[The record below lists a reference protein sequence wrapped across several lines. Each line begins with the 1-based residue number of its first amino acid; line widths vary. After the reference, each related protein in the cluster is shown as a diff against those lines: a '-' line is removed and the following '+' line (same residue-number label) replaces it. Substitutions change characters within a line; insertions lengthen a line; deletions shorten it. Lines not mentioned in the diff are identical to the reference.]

1 MKEQERPKSLEGM
14 THHLGTGCGELAITI
29 NELDGKVFEIF
40 TQTGKPGSC
49 AACFSEAL
57 SRSISLGLRAG
68 VDLEEYHKTLHD
80 IKCNAPTFSEGEQIF
95 SCPDAI
101 AKVLKLYIKEE

>member
-1 MKEQERPKSLEGM
+1 MKAEPRPKSLEGV
-14 THHLGTGCGELAITI
+14 THHLDTGCGELGITI
-29 NELDGKVFEIF
+29 NKLEGKVFEIF
-40 TQTGKPGSC
+40 TQTRRPGGC
-49 AACFSEAL
+49 VACFSEAL

-68 VDLEEYHKTLHD
+68 VELEEYHKTLHD
-80 IKCNAPTFSEGEQIF
+80 IKCNAPTFSDGEKIN